1 MGFHMHGMWSFGG
14 EKVETPATILLR
26 KLFRYMMPYK
36 LAVFTIVTCVAIVS
50 LTNMIS
56 PYLLGLA
63 IDNYIL
69 VGDLSGLLNISLL
82 YLLVMFVNWI
92 ATVIQGYAVEWI
104 GQRLIYDF
112 RNKMM
117 EKLMFQ
123 SYKYYDDK
131 RAGELISIVINDTST
146 LRESFISGIFN
157 IIGDI
162 FSMVGVII
170 AMFLLNVPLTLIT
183 LLTLPV
189 MFLIAY
195 VFSRKFRKAYRRTRE
210 KIAEVTTRVQESVSG
225 IRVIQAFGREEDS
238 QARFQMSAHEQFE
251 AQVQAG
257 KLMAIFWPIINFVG
271 SIGTVTVLLY
281 GGFLSAE
288 GRLEIGVLVAFLAYV
303 TRFMNPIMQ
312 LTNFYDM
319 LQSALAASDR
329 IFKVLESEVDV
340 KDSPNAIELPKVRG
354 DIRYNN
360 VWFEY
365 VKGIPVLKGINLHIR
380 PGEKIA
386 IVGPTGSGKT
396 TLVYLLARFYDVTSG
411 SITIDGYDI
420 RNVKQDSLRRQ
431 IAFVPQDTFLFR
443 GTVMDNIRIGKPN
456 ATDDEVIEV
465 CKRLGIHDFIM
476 RLPNGYYTDAG
487 EAGRKLSTG
496 ERQLLSFARALLKDP
511 PILIL
516 DEAISAVDPKTEY
529 MIKYAI
535 RKLLENRTSI
545 IIAHRLTL
553 ARDWDRII
561 VLHNGVIEE
570 EGTHEELMLK
580 QGFYYQLY
588 TTQISEE
595 IGIEVIGK
603 NNSNSKS

>member
-1 MGFHMHGMWSFGG
+1 M
-14 EKVETPATILLR
+14 
-26 KLFRYMMPYK
+26 
-36 LAVFTIVTCVAIVS
+36 VTCVAIVS

-82 YLLVMFVNWI
+82 YLLVMFMNWI

>member
-14 EKVETPATILLR
+14 EKVETPTTILLR

-36 LAVFTIVTCVAIVS
+36 LAVFTIVTCVALVS

-82 YLLVMFVNWI
+82 YLLVMFMNWI
-92 ATVIQGYAVEWI
+92 ATVIQGYAVEWT

-112 RNKMM
+112 RNKLM

-131 RAGELISIVINDTST
+131 RTGELISIVINDTST

-189 MFLIAY
+189 MFLLAY

-257 KLMAIFWPIINFVG
+257 KLMAIFWPVINFVG

-340 KDSPNAIELPKVRG
+340 EDSPNAIELPKVRG

-595 IGIEVIGK
+595 IGIEVTGK

>member
-14 EKVETPATILLR
+14 EKVETPTTILLR

-36 LAVFTIVTCVAIVS
+36 LAVFTIVTCVALVS

-82 YLLVMFVNWI
+82 YLLVMFMNWI
-92 ATVIQGYAVEWI
+92 ATVIQGYAVEWT

-112 RNKMM
+112 RNKLM

-131 RAGELISIVINDTST
+131 RTGELISIVINDTST

-189 MFLIAY
+189 MFLLAY

-257 KLMAIFWPIINFVG
+257 KLMAIFWPVINFVG

-340 KDSPNAIELPKVRG
+340 EDSPNAIELPKVRG